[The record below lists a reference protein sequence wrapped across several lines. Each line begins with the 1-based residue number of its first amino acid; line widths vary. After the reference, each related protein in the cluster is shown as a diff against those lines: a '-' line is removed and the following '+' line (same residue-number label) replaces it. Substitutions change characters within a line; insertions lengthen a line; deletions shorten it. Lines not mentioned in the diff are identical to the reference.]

1 MSLPFKTLK
10 GRRILVEK
18 PVRPE
23 STIELTEDVK
33 QRMEIEMMRKWT
45 SLEVYAVGE
54 DVETL
59 VPGDKVY
66 LPSVALQSAEV
77 VDIEGQLK
85 LMVSEFDV
93 AIIW

>member
-10 GRRILVEK
+10 GRRILLEK

-23 STIELTEDVK
+23 SSIELTEDVK
-33 QRMEIEMMRKWT
+33 RRMEEEMMRKWT

-54 DVETL
+54 DVESV

-66 LPSVALQSAEV
+66 VPSQGLNSAEV
-77 VDIEGQLK
+77 VDINGELK
-85 LMVSEFDV
+85 LMIGEFDI
-93 AIIW
+93 AIVW

>member
-10 GRRILVEK
+10 GRRILLEK

-33 QRMEIEMMRKWT
+33 RRMEEEMMRKWT

-54 DVETL
+54 DVESV

-66 LPSVALQSAEV
+66 VPSAGLNSAEV
-77 VDIEGQLK
+77 VDINGELK
-85 LMVSEFDV
+85 LMIGEFDI
-93 AIIW
+93 AIVW